1 MAEEYVSKA
10 HFDEYAKRMDERFDH
25 VIERADERF
34 YSLEKRMEESF
45 AHVNQRFDDM
55 NRSVNQRFDSL
66 EKRFDDLR
74 TMLVIMYTPI
84 ALAVLGAAIKVLFF
98 SK

>member
-1 MAEEYVSKA
+1 MNQGVNQ
-10 HFDEYAKRMDERFDH
+10 RFDG
-25 VIERADERF
+25 
-34 YSLEKRMEESF
+34 MNQG
-45 AHVNQRFDDM
+45 VNQRFDDM

-84 ALAVLGAAIKVLFF
+84 ALAILGAAIKVLFF